1 MSEKRVTGTTA
12 EVAVLPNCDVCK
24 GNGDD
29 SVPAE
34 YDAKMKEGPW
44 ANMCVTHF
52 NLYGIGLGI
61 GKGQKLVLS
70 SQTYAEM
77 TEQPLLECA
86 LHNGRHPLKA
96 SWPCFDDLIAQAI
109 ANA

>member
-1 MSEKRVTGTTA
+1 MAEKSGMTA
-12 EVAVLPNCDVCK
+12 EVAVLPNCDICK
-24 GNGDD
+24 TNGKEN
-29 SVPAE
+29 VVAE
-34 YDAKMKEGPW
+34 YDGKTSMGPW
-44 ANMCVTHF
+44 ANMCAEDFKTF
-52 NLYGIGLGI
+52 GMGLGT

-70 SQTYAEM
+70 SQMYSET

-96 SWPCFDDLIAQAI
+96 AWPCFDDLIEQAL